1 MEINEIEPSAT
12 DKISAQIHDDIMQG
26 KLAPGVALIEAELTV
41 AYSVSRNTLREAMR
55 QVCRE
60 GLARHIRHRGVVVRT
75 LSRQDVRDI
84 YRVRRTLELQALSDG
99 EPIPATSLA
108 AMQGS
113 VSASEAAAA
122 KQDWRSVGTHSLLFH
137 QHIVHLLGSPLFD
150 AFFKTILAQL
160 RLIFAS
166 APNEEHFQQ
175 PWIAM
180 DREILRL
187 LEQGQ
192 LPQAVAALADY
203 LRASEQVMLDYV

>member
-1 MEINEIEPSAT
+1 MEINEIELSAT
-12 DKISAQIHDDIMQG
+12 DKIAAQIRDDIMQG
-26 KLAPGVALIEAELTV
+26 KLVPGVALIEAELTL

-60 GLARHIRHRGVVVRT
+60 GLALHIRHRGVVVRT

-84 YRVRRTLELQALSDG
+84 YRVRRTLELQALSGG
-99 EPIPATSLA
+99 ELISAASLD

-122 KQDWRSVGTHSLLFH
+122 RQDWRSVGTHSLLFH
-137 QHIVHLLGSPLFD
+137 QHIVHLLGSPSFD

-166 APNEEHFQQ
+166 APDEERFQQ

-180 DREILRL
+180 DRAILQL
-187 LEQGQ
+187 LEQGR
-192 LPQAVAALADY
+192 QAQAQAALADY
-203 LRASEQVMLDYV
+203 LRASEQAMLDYV